1 MTYLVDELELTE
13 WEIKPFPSGHLAEY
27 NILPDGKTEL
37 VLLDQFFE
45 IEKPILTPVPLEEG
59 ILNYMYKLNN
69 L

>member
-13 WEIKPFPSGHLAEY
+13 WEIKPFPPGHLAEY

-45 IEKPILTPVPLEEG
+45 IEKSILTPVPLEEG

-69 L
+69 P